1 MNIILLGPTWRN
13 AEIAVY
19 LTKRGHNVMQSNV
32 RDMLRCF
39 DEGLSADIVISNG
52 YAPIFKPHHVNKMN
66 IINIHPAAL
75 PRGRGIYPNVWAL
88 YEGHAI
94 GVSIHQI
101 DEGIDTGDL
110 LASDY
115 MQHWELEFRLN
126 NPQETLQTFYSHLL
140 RRVEVLFYHTWPSIE
155 DGSILPY
162 KQEPGGFQ
170 YYRNRAES
178 EKLMKMFPDRWDT
191 PIKLVKL
198 AGEHMR
204 KMDEQLHF
212 GC

>member
-1 MNIILLGPTWRN
+1 MKILVLGPTWRN
-13 AEIAVY
+13 AAITVF
-19 LTKRGHNVMQSNV
+19 LTKRGHTV
-32 RDMLRCF
+32 
-39 DEGLSADIVISNG
+39 LSCNQKYSFFQLQLWNPDLIISNG
-52 YAPIFKPHHVNKMN
+52 YAPIFKPDVVNRFK

-88 YEGHAI
+88 YEGTAI
-94 GVSIHQI
+94 GVCIHQI

-115 MQHWELEFRLN
+115 MQHWELDFRLD

-140 RRVEVLFYHTWPSIE
+140 RRVENLFYHTWPSIE
-155 DGSILPY
+155 DDSILPY
-162 KQEPGGFQ
+162 KQEPGGFRH
-170 YYRNRAES
+170 YRNRMES
-178 EKLMKMFPDRWDT
+178 DKLMKMFPDKWDT

-198 AGEHMR
+198 TGEKMR
-204 KMDEQLHF
+204 EMDEQLHF

>member
-1 MNIILLGPTWRN
+1 MKILVLGPTWRN

-19 LTKRGHNVMQSNV
+19 LTKRGHTV
-32 RDMLRCF
+32 LRCNKEYSF
-39 DEGLSADIVISNG
+39 VQLQLLNPDLIISNG
-52 YAPIFKPHHVNKMN
+52 YAPIFKPDVVNRFN

-88 YEGHAI
+88 YEGTAI
-94 GVSIHQI
+94 GVCIHQI

-115 MQHWELEFRLN
+115 MQHWELDFRLD
-126 NPQETLQTFYSHLL
+126 NPQETLQTFYTHLL
-140 RRVEVLFYHTWPSIE
+140 RRVENLFYHTWPSIE

-162 KQEPGGFQ
+162 KQEPGGFRH
-170 YYRNRAES
+170 YRNRMES
-178 EKLMKMFPDRWDT
+178 DKLMRMFPDKWDT

-198 AGEHMR
+198 TGEKMR
-204 KMDEQLHF
+204 EMDEQLHF